1 MEKVI
6 KHMLDGKKIEDK
18 AGELWV
24 LEHIS
29 LFNGEIYEEYSIED
43 IIDDF
48 IIHITAEQKEI
59 AELKDLVE
67 LMTVEMA
74 KLREAKTII
83 GKPTYNHLEVGEIKE
98 IEDIMINHP
107 AITSTELMKTYNTSQ
122 PVISRIRRAIHPRS
136 SESYKTYRMKI
147 DLGE

>member
-6 KHMLDGKKIEDK
+6 KHMLDGGKIEDRVGTIWTLDHVMLHD
-18 AGELWV
+18 GEV
-24 LEHIS
+24 YEDYKIS
-29 LFNGEIYEEYSIED
+29 D

-48 IIHITAEQKEI
+48 IVHITAEQKEI

-83 GKPTYNHLEVGEIKE
+83 GKPAYNHLEAGEIKE

-107 AITSTELMKTYNTSQ
+107 GITSTELMKTYNTSQ
-122 PVISRIRRAIHPRS
+122 PVISRIRRGIHPKS
-136 SESYKTYRMKI
+136 SQSYKTYRMKI